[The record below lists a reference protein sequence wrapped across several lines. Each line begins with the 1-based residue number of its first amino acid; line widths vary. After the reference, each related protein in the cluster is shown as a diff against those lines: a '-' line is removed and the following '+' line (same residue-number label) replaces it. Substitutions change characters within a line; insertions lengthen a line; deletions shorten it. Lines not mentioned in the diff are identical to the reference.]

1 MVVFYA
7 LLSAAA
13 FGTADFLGGFSS
25 RKNHVIATVFWSQG
39 AGLLTVLIAAPI
51 IGAQNVSLADLLF
64 GMAGGIS
71 GAFGVLYLFKGLSTG
86 MASIVSPVAALTG
99 AAFPVLFGFLTG
111 ERPPLLTW
119 AGVVLLLPAI
129 TLMTWEKEEKSDH
142 VLQSLRYGLLSGTLF
157 GAFFIFLSQTSGSSG
172 MWPLAAA
179 RASTVPLFLILTH
192 FKGIRIKLIP
202 GTKRITLVSGFL
214 DMAANVFYLLAART
228 GYLIIAVILSALYP
242 AQTVVLHKFILHEK
256 LTIFRIS
263 GLILSI
269 VGAVLIGIGS

>member
-1 MVVFYA
+1 MVVFFA
-7 LLSAAA
+7 LMSAVA

-25 RKNHVIATVFWSQG
+25 RKNPTITTVVWAQG

-51 IGAQNVSLADLLF
+51 IGAEHVELVDILW
-64 GMAGGIS
+64 GMAGGVS

-99 AAFPVLFGFLTG
+99 AAFPVFFGFLTG

-119 AGVVLLLPAI
+119 AGVALLLPAI
-129 TLMTWEKEEKSDH
+129 MLMSWERGEKSRH
-142 VLQSLRYGLLSGTLF
+142 VLRSLRYGLLSGTLF
-157 GAFFIFLSQTSGSSG
+157 GAFFIFLSRTSDTSG

-179 RASTVPLFLILTH
+179 RASTVPLFLILSK
-192 FKGIRIKLIP
+192 FRKIRIRLTP

-214 DMAANVFYLLAART
+214 DMSANVFYLLAART

-242 AQTVVLHKFILHEK
+242 AQTVVLHKVLLHEK
-256 LTIFRIS
+256 LTILRIT

-269 VGAVLIGIGS
+269 IGAVLIGIGS